1 MIKVDPRLASL
12 SEVYYEFRSAV
23 QTPNIDL
30 ERVEQIILK
39 DTELKVR
46 LLKIVNSAFYSFSSK
61 VKTISQAISLIGT
74 EQFSYLVLSISIIDK
89 FRGIPEDV
97 MNMNSYW
104 RHSIACGLVS
114 KKTGWI

>member
-1 MIKVDPRLASL
+1 MIKVDHRLALL

-39 DTELKVR
+39 DTELTVR

-74 EQFSYLVLSISIIDK
+74 EQFSYLALSISIIYK